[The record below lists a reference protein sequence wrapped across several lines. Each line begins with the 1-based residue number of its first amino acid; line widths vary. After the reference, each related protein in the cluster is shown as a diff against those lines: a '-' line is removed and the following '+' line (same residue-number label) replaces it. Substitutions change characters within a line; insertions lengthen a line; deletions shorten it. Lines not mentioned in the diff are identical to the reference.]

1 MKKLLLSLGLLV
13 SVSSFVAQTSIQLA
27 SKNDAGTATVTAI
40 TNGMDYPVSTSPRNQ
55 NVVNVL
61 KMELRNVSVTT
72 NSYSISRFDE
82 LLSESTN
89 AYFCIVNCF
98 SPATT
103 ITPAGS
109 PIIMAPNTTFNS
121 LLTADLEE
129 NKGFAGYNR
138 VRYKFTNL
146 NNPADTL
153 SFRIVYNQE
162 VISVRE
168 LANNLES
175 VSEVSPN
182 PVNSAKA
189 FITVNAT
196 KASDCQVKCMNALGA
211 VLYTKTYSLNEGKNK
226 FDVINDANLSDGLYF
241 ITIQQG
247 NQTLTRRFIVN
258 R

>member
-1 MKKLLLSLGLLV
+1 MKKLLLSFGFLV
-13 SVSSFVAQTSIQLA
+13 GVSSFVAQTSIQLA
-27 SKNDAGTATVTAI
+27 TKNDAGTATVTAI
-40 TNGMDYPVSTSPRNQ
+40 TNGMDHAVTTSPRAQ
-55 NVVNVL
+55 NVTSVL
-61 KMELRNVSVTT
+61 KLELRNVGVTT

-82 LLSESTN
+82 ILSPNTN
-89 AYFCIVNCF
+89 AFFCIVNCF

-103 ITPAGS
+103 ITPANS
-109 PIIMAPNTTFNS
+109 PVVIAPNTTFNS
-121 LLTADLEE
+121 LLTVDLEE
-129 NKGFAGYNR
+129 VDGFAGFNR
-138 VRYKFTNL
+138 VRYKFTNI
-146 NNPADTL
+146 NNSSDTL

-168 LANNLES
+168 LTNNLES

-189 FITVNAT
+189 FITVNAS
-196 KASDCQVKCMNALGA
+196 KASDCQVKCMNALGS
-211 VLYTKTYSLNEGKNK
+211 VLYTKSYSLNEGKNK
-226 FDVINDANLSDGLYF
+226 FDVINDASLSDGLYF